1 MSIADDAGDSGLWL
15 PLGEIASRRGVTKQ
29 AMSKRLARLVA
40 RGAAV
45 PTRRCG
51 RRLLINVAALDRA
64 IGDDSFIQQTQAAA
78 TARMF
83 DEPLLLAPPKGV
95 RSLLEVQREKLL
107 YDTGLVALKYA
118 EARGEVVP
126 IAGEH
131 GLERA
136 TREIGDAFRQA
147 VGRLHLRAPER
158 TAVATKDG
166 VAGVRGLLKAAERD
180 LLGSF
185 ATALAA
191 LGERGR
197 AIEAAGGFVVELPEP
212 DADDVGAFH
221 FSR

>member
-1 MSIADDAGDSGLWL
+1 
-15 PLGEIASRRGVTKQ
+15 
-29 AMSKRLARLVA
+29 
-40 RGAAV
+40 
-45 PTRRCG
+45 
-51 RRLLINVAALDRA
+51 
-64 IGDDSFIQQTQAAA
+64 
-78 TARMF
+78 MF

-147 VGRLHLRAPER
+147 VGRLHLRAPEL

-212 DADDVGAFH
+212 DADATTSAGRGKHDARPIAPLSIVALIRWLRGEIGRWISGGRSKDEDELQGSGDEQAQELFA
-221 FSR
+221 SLANELAAIVKL

>member
-1 MSIADDAGDSGLWL
+1 MSIADDAADSGLWL
-15 PLGEIASRRGVTKQ
+15 PLGEIARRRGVTKQ
-29 AMSKRLARLVA
+29 ALSKRLARLVA

-78 TARMF
+78 TVRMF

-131 GLERA
+131 GLEQA

-147 VGRLHLRAPER
+147 VGRLHLRAPEL
-158 TAVATKDG
+158 TAVAAKDG

-197 AIEAAGGFVVELPEP
+197 AIEAAGGFVVELAEP
-212 DADDVGAFH
+212 DADDVGGEGQA
-221 FSR
+221 